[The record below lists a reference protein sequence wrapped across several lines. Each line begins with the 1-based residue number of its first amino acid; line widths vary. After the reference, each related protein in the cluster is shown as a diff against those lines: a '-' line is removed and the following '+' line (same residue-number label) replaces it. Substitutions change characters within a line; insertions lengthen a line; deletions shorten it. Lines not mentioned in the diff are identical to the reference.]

1 MGAFN
6 YTALVFFLG
15 FLPAL
20 FYIFTFSDQKKLQ
33 LKSNHF
39 GGWYFLFEFSLYFI
53 SGLFPAL
60 LIDAF
65 FFSASMSPIRRLT
78 FSLSAFI
85 IIYLSF
91 TLSTWIRLSGFH
103 YKTRLRDFRPFMREI
118 MGKNPYPD
126 SAVASEVA
134 ETNSTWLF
142 KGCATLF
149 FAIPVTIVVLTLVL
163 RHL

>member
-1 MGAFN
+1 MGTFS
-6 YTALVFFLG
+6 YTALIFFLG
-15 FLPAL
+15 FLPA
-20 FYIFTFSDQKKLQ
+20 FVYIFTFSDQKRLQ
-33 LKSNHF
+33 LKSNRF

-53 SGLFPAL
+53 FGLFPAL
-60 LIDAF
+60 LVDAF
-65 FFSASMSPIRRLT
+65 FFSDSMSPSRRLT
-78 FSLSAFI
+78 FSLSAFA

-126 SAVASEVA
+126 SDEAFPVGKV
-134 ETNSTWLF
+134 NSTWLF

-149 FAIPVTIVVLTLVL
+149 IAIPVTIVVLIFVL
-163 RHL
+163 RFL